1 VDGSQLGLIEGEEIA
16 LDDLLYMLMLKSAN
30 DAAET
35 IAVGVAGSIE
45 AFAELMNKK
54 AKEIGCVST
63 NFVNPHGMPNDNHYT
78 TAKELALITREA
90 LKNDTF
96 KTIVGTHKK
105 KLGYHSLVIE
115 NSNKLLN
122 LYSYTDGVKTGFTKK
137 AGRCLVTSATKD
149 GVTLITV
156 TLDAGDDWNDHIKL
170 YEHNFSRIKA
180 VELIPIGEYEAS
192 RPSLNGK
199 SRTVVTNLQP
209 LIGVEIDGKLPYY
222 EYSENLPKFFF
233 APVQKMKVCG
243 SLYLMYKNK
252 PVAKSTLYCPEGVE
266 QDESETGFWGL
277 YIYYFTKIIEKVL
290 F

>member
-1 VDGSQLGLIEGEEIA
+1 
-16 LDDLLYMLMLKSAN
+16 MLMLKSAN

-252 PVAKSTLYCPEGVE
+252 PVVKSTLYCPEGVE